1 MHRSRE
7 QGAVLG
13 LVIVTAAVFMVAAF
27 AALTMALSRAQVANT
42 IGVERLRAAYS
53 AEAGIVWAMQRLW
66 LNPSWASGAG
76 VDLTVPSDMDG
87 NGVIAAGEGLGVDV
101 LYAPCGTPPCQL
113 QAKVV
118 Y

>member
-1 MHRSRE
+1 MRRSRE

-42 IGVERLRAAYS
+42 IGVDRLRATYS

-66 LNPSWASGAG
+66 ANPAWSSGAG
-76 VDLTVPSDMDG
+76 VDLTVPSDLDG
-87 NGVIAAGEGLGVDV
+87 NGVIAAGEGLAVDV
-101 LYAPCGTPPCQL
+101 LYTPCGVPPCTL
-113 QAKVV
+113 QARVV